1 MLCFMNAML
10 KGKFETLN
18 ACIRLEKRLKKVVY
32 LKKLGK
38 PKGKEKRLIRRTE

>member
-18 ACIRLEKRLKKVVY
+18 ACIRIEKKI
-32 LKKLGK
+32 
-38 PKGKEKRLIRRTE
+38 EKSGLPQEVRKT

>member
-38 PKGKEKRLIRRTE
+38 PKGKEKKVNKKN